1 MTEKERKIKLGGGYW
16 LCSDQYCCWIS
27 KEYTTKEG
35 KNAGKTYLRRYSGY
49 VSNVEDALE
58 SVVDRYT
65 REVNAKSINTLIK
78 EIKTLKTE
86 IKAMIGEYNER
97 V

>member
-1 MTEKERKIKLGGGYW
+1 MSDERKINLGGGYW
-16 LCSDQYCCWIS
+16 LCSDQFCCWIS
-27 KEYTTKEG
+27 KEYVTKDG
-35 KNAGKTYLRRYSGY
+35 KNKGKKYLRRYSGY

-86 IKAMIGEYNER
+86 IRALIGEYNER
-97 V
+97 I